1 MVKRSDKTN
10 TGEGGKGKKGRTVS
24 DDAGGKSLS
33 DTSTSAGVKS
43 TAIRTSVNIFEA
55 SKSDKPQYFVDKVK
69 DKRRTKGN
77 NLEFLIGWRGFPD
90 PNHDTWEP
98 LHHLSGSEHM
108 IREFNQQ
115 WEKDYVRKTAETLEA
130 QAARRK
136 SAAEQNAQR
145 EDIDEAM
152 GEGGGD
158 EEEDGESEDDN
169 EDGHGSGGVAKR
181 PGTQRRKLRSFYFRT
196 GAVVRTTADNG
207 RDVTAQ
213 CQVGGHVDCKKILI
227 MPNGGTQVVQSHFL
241 KCHTELNVMI
251 RGLQNTVGADQ
262 DPPHFLK
269 LLTTEKPH
277 TVVACGV
284 M

>member
-1 MVKRSDKTN
+1 MLGPHTHRDNPVSRIMCAPVAPPVTVCKHLKIEKKIGTFLFFREKNCIPHAKMVKRSDKTN

-169 EDGHGSGGVAKR
+169 EDGHG
-181 PGTQRRKLRSFYFRT
+181 
-196 GAVVRTTADNG
+196 
-207 RDVTAQ
+207 
-213 CQVGGHVDCKKILI
+213 
-227 MPNGGTQVVQSHFL
+227 
-241 KCHTELNVMI
+241 
-251 RGLQNTVGADQ
+251 
-262 DPPHFLK
+262 
-269 LLTTEKPH
+269 
-277 TVVACGV
+277 
-284 M
+284 